1 MPQTKEDQLI
11 AEKYNETF
19 SKSQLKAGIKAELGD
34 KHTKSRKKAKEI
46 AKDHLRERPDYYTK
60 LKKAGL

>member
-1 MPQTKEDQLI
+1 MPQIKEDQLI
-11 AEKYNETF
+11 AEKYQETF
-19 SKSQLKAGIKAELGD
+19 NKRQLEAGIKAELKD
-34 KHTKSRKKAKEI
+34 KHTKSKKRAKKI